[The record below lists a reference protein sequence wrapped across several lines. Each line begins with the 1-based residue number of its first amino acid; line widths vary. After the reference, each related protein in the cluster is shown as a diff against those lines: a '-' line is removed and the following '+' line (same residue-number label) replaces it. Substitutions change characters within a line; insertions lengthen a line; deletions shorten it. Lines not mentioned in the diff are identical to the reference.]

1 MPPGHS
7 ADFLMG
13 FDSCLQS
20 SRTNSL
26 SPGLAM
32 SAWIITAG
40 TSQFMSVVPVAL
52 ISPEHV
58 LCSITQWCSAMCLK
72 SPHSM
77 SWAQFT
83 SSNPAH
89 LFFKLS
95 WTLILHYFSFALEY
109 SFSSL
114 SCLGHLDF
122 FHSHLHSLFLCIHI
136 LPSKT
141 PMLDPWHDVFIIF
154 FMTSWIERHRF
165 VST

>member
-7 ADFLMG
+7 ADFLRG

-20 SRTNSL
+20 SCTNAL
-26 SPGLAM
+26 SPGLSV
-32 SAWIITAG
+32 SAWMITAG
-40 TSQFMSVVPVAL
+40 TSQFLHDRCANACCLDFSWAYCICVLPLSGAL
-52 ISPEHV
+52 P
-58 LCSITQWCSAMCLK
+58 LCLK

-77 SWAQFT
+77 SWVQFT

-95 WTLILHYFSFALEY
+95 WTLILHYFSFVFLEY

-114 SCLGHLDF
+114 SCLGRLDF

-141 PMLDPWHDVFIIF
+141 PMLDPWHDVLYFLWL
-154 FMTSWIERHRF
+154 SG
-165 VST
+165 